1 LGSQNSIN
9 ADQMRELGFD
19 AKDGFFKPEW
29 LPAGFE
35 EPTAS
40 ENGDAGERPQVRV
53 LKLLVDE

>member
-1 LGSQNSIN
+1 
-9 ADQMRELGFD
+9 MRELGFD